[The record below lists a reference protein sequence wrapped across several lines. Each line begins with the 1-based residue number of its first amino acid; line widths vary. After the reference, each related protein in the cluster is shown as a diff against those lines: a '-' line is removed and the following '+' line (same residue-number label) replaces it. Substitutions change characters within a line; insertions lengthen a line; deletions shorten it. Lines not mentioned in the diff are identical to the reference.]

1 MKNKVYAELSKKP
14 YRIFNISTELKPY
27 LEDVLIRNDIFFI
40 YRGPNKIRVEAS
52 GTQFHKMVIRAKC
65 EKLNYDNHLDVEETY
80 YVSKIE
86 KIWKL
91 YDLGYLTFIEYPQEK

>member
-1 MKNKVYAELSKKP
+1 MKNIVYAELSRKP

-52 GTQFHKMVIRAKC
+52 GAQFHKMVIRAKC